1 MASIIIVEDDLLIS
15 KQLKAIVES
24 FGHQVLQTLSN
35 GDQAIDILGKV
46 HADLFLLDINIEGT
60 HSGIEVA
67 RCINRSIQK
76 PFIFITSYSD
86 KGTIDVAKQV
96 MPSGYVIKP
105 FDEDD
110 IYTAVEI
117 ALFTFGQK
125 MTSVRTKSEL
135 EQKHDVLLT
144 PREYQTLLHLSEGLT
159 NAQIAA
165 IEYVSINTVK
175 THLRSLYGKF
185 DVRDRL
191 KLVHTVMQNL

>member
-67 RCINRSIQK
+67 RSINRSIQK

-86 KGTIDVAKQV
+86 KETIDAAKQV

-105 FDEDD
+105 FDEDA

-117 ALFTFGQK
+117 ALFNFGQK

-135 EQKHDVLLT
+135 EQKHK
-144 PREYQTLLHLSEGLT
+144 EKEKE
-159 NAQIAA
+159 IM
-165 IEYVSINTVK
+165 TV
-175 THLRSLYGKF
+175 
-185 DVRDRL
+185 
-191 KLVHTVMQNL
+191 